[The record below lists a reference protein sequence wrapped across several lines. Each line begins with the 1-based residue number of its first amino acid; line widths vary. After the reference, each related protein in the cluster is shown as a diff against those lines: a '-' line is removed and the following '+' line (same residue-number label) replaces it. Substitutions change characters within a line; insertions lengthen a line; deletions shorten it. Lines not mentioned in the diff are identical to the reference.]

1 MPETTRTFVALDFPA
16 AVREKLGR
24 LQTLLTPE
32 TTGVRWVAVET
43 FHLTL
48 AFLGDVPNSD
58 LPQVCRS
65 VVQAAEGV
73 DPFDVRIESLG
84 VFPDPRRTRSIW
96 VGFLGPGLASVEKLQ
111 ARIAHELARINYPT
125 DDKFHPH
132 ITLGRLKPGRGP
144 TRDFTPLLNHYR
156 TWSPGSVHVDKVVT
170 YSSTLTSDGPEYVAM
185 GRASLKGKKKDSTA

>member
-1 MPETTRTFVALDFPA
+1 MPDTTRTFVALDLPQ
-16 AVREKLGR
+16 AVRDKLAR
-24 LQTLLTPE
+24 LQTLLEPE

-58 LPQVCRS
+58 LPEVCRS
-65 VVQAAEGV
+65 VAKAAEGV
-73 DPFDVRIESLG
+73 EPFDVRIESLG
-84 VFPDPRRTRSIW
+84 VFPDAKRTRSIW
-96 VGFLGPGLASVEKLQ
+96 VGFRGAGLGLVEKLQ
-111 ARIAHELARINYPT
+111 ARIADELARINYPT

-144 TRDFTPLLNHYR
+144 TRDLTPLLNHYR

-170 YSSTLTSDGPEYVAM
+170 YSSTLTSDGPEYVAL
-185 GRASLKGKKKDSTA
+185 GRASLNGKKTESTA